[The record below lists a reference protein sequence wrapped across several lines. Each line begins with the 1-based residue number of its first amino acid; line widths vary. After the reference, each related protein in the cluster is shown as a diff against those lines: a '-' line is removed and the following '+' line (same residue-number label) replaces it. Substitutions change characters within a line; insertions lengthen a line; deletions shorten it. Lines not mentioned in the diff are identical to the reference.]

1 MLHYIQGQNN
11 GNKSASLI
19 TVYKI
24 LITVISFCL
33 LIFQGSGDD
42 AALAKMLKVI
52 RFLVGHLVHLVKVK
66 ILYAL
71 HCLFSTDTMLALL
84 GIRFCF

>member
-1 MLHYIQGQNN
+1 MVIN
-11 GNKSASLI
+11 SASLV

-24 LITVISFCL
+24 LMTVISFCL

-66 ILYAL
+66 ICSSLP
-71 HCLFSTDTMLALL
+71 LFY
-84 GIRFCF
+84 